1 MHDLYTL
8 AAINGP
14 DPDETVILQQAIDI
28 LDRRSKRADWFL
40 TNIDDAGT
48 LVRLLLSEDPDREH
62 LLVLFLDNRHGI
74 INSEILFHGTVDST
88 SAHPRVIL
96 QRALHYNACAVVLA
110 HNHPSGVPEPSQ
122 EDQNLTNF
130 ISDALAPVD
139 VRVLDHLVVGDGE
152 GVYSF
157 AEHGRL

>member
-1 MHDLYTL
+1 MHDLLTL

-14 DPDETVILQQAIDI
+14 DPDEAAILQQALTI
-28 LDRRSKRADWFL
+28 LDRRSKRADWL
-40 TNIDDAGT
+40 ITNKVDAGT
-48 LVRLLLSEDPDREH
+48 YIRLVLSEDPDREH
-62 LLVLFLDNRHGI
+62 FLVVFLDNRHGV
-74 INSEILFHGTVDST
+74 INYEILFHGTVDGASV
-88 SAHPRVIL
+88 HPRIVL

-110 HNHPSGVPEPSQ
+110 HNHPSGDPKPSQ
-122 EDQNLTNF
+122 ADQTITNR
-130 ISDALAPVD
+130 IRDALAHVD